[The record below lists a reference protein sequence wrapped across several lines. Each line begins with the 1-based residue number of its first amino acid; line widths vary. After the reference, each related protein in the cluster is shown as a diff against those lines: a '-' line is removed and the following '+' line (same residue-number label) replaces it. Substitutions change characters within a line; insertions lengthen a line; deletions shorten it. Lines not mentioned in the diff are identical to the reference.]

1 LLRSDFVLQGD
12 LLMSTDKFSTLK
24 SLLISYK
31 KVAVAYSGGVDSSLL
46 VKLCADTL
54 GPANVIAITGVSQT
68 YTEDEKKIAQ
78 QITGK
83 LGVELVLLQTDELSS
98 DSFASNPTNRCYHC
112 KKELYG
118 RLVEIAKGKGAT
130 YILDGTNADDLGDYR
145 PGRKAADEFGVVSP
159 FVIAGI
165 TKSDI
170 RDLSRTLDL
179 PAWDKPANPCLA
191 SRVPY
196 GTRITES
203 ILRQIEAGERVLK
216 NLGIKNVRLRHHDMV
231 ARIEVSPQDFG
242 VILDDKKRRYIIDS
256 IKKIGYKWVALD
268 LEGYRTGSL
277 NE

>member
-1 LLRSDFVLQGD
+1 
-12 LLMSTDKFSTLK
+12 MSTDKFSTLK

-118 RLVEIAKGKGAT
+118 KLVGIAKGKGAA

-170 RDLSRTLDL
+170 RELSRTLDL
-179 PAWDKPANPCLA
+179 PTWNKPANPCLA

-216 NLGIKNVRLRHHDMV
+216 NLGIKNVRLRHHDLV

-242 VILDDKKRRYIIDS
+242 VILDDKKRRDIIDS
-256 IKKIGYKWVALD
+256 IKIIGYKWVALD